1 MGNEK
6 VIIVTGG
13 SRGIGSSI
21 VRNLATRGYRVA
33 CISRKGQGVEDA
45 EVTPTCKDLIKA
57 YACDVTDHQA
67 MSKTVEQI
75 ASDHSGICGLVN
87 NAGIHLDGPSVSF
100 EAEKFSTVLGTN
112 VIGPFVLSQII
123 HPYLC
128 EKGGGLI
135 VSIGSFYDR
144 AGVPK
149 NTAYCASK
157 SAIAAV
163 SRCLAVEWARD
174 NIRVVNVAPGF
185 VETDLNRGY
194 LEKEKFQQYLRSRIP
209 MKRPAQSEEV
219 GQLVGALFSENM
231 PFLTGETIYFDGGQ
245 GIQL

>member
-1 MGNEK
+1 MENEK

-21 VRNLATRGYRVA
+21 VRNLATRGYQVA

-45 EVTPTCKDLIKA
+45 EVDSTSKDRIKA

-67 MSKTVEQI
+67 LVRTVEQI
-75 ASDHSGICGLVN
+75 ASDHNGIGGLVN
-87 NAGIHLDGPSVSF
+87 NAGIHLDGPSTSF
-100 EAEKFSTVLGTN
+100 EAEKFNTVLGTN
-112 VIGPFVLSQII
+112 VIGPFVLAQIV

-128 EKGGGLI
+128 DEGGLI

-149 NTAYCASK
+149 NAAYCASK
-157 SAIAAV
+157 AAIAAV

-174 NIRVVNVAPGF
+174 NIRVVNIAPGF
-185 VETDLNRGY
+185 VETDLNRDY
-194 LEKEKFQQYLRSRIP
+194 LEHEKFQQYLRSRIP
-209 MKRPAQSEEV
+209 MKRPAQPEEV
-219 GQLVGALFSENM
+219 GQLVGALFAENM
-231 PFLTGETIYFDGGQ
+231 PFLTGETIYLDGGQ
-245 GIQL
+245 GILL